1 MMHPCIVQIRD
12 ANGEVLERSVRLA
25 RKFVTEIDRI
35 KNGID
40 IYFEDVREARKF
52 ISTLK
57 RLSRFDVKFSTKFA
71 GLRRGR
77 VRVLFVY
84 CLRFKG

>member
-12 ANGEVLERSVRLA
+12 ANGEVLERSVKLA
-25 RKFVTEIDRI
+25 RKFVTEIEWI

-40 IYFEDVREARKF
+40 IYFEDVRDARKF

>member
-12 ANGEVLERSVRLA
+12 ANGEVLERSVKLA

>member
-1 MMHPCIVQIRD
+1 MMHPCIVQIRNAD
-12 ANGEVLERSVRLA
+12 GEVLERSVKLA
-25 RKFVTEIDRI
+25 RKFVTEIEWI

-40 IYFEDVREARKF
+40 IYFEDVRDARKF

>member
-40 IYFEDVREARKF
+40 VYFEDVREARKF

>member
-1 MMHPCIVQIRD
+1 MMHPCIVQIRNAD
-12 ANGEVLERSVRLA
+12 GEVLERSVRLA
-25 RKFVTEIDRI
+25 SKFSTEIEWI

-40 IYFEDVREARKF
+40 IYFEDVRDARKF